1 MAKGYMISAHRRAA
15 DPEKASAYRD
25 LAVPALI
32 SMGGKFLSAGG
43 RVVAKESG
51 LAERTILIE
60 FESFEAAVNA
70 YESEAYQ
77 RALKLLGDLLGR
89 GGRVP
94 PDTSEVAAGGG
105 TGGSHECKVL
115 VEHAKRSRVLSRA
128 MNAV

>member
-1 MAKGYMISAHRRAA
+1 MAKGYMISAHRCAA
-15 DPEKASAYRD
+15 DLEKASAYRD

-43 RVVAKESG
+43 RVVAKENG

-77 RALKLLGDLLGR
+77 KALKLLS
-89 GGRVP
+89 GGADRDV
-94 PDTSEVAAGGG
+94 
-105 TGGSHECKVL
+105 
-115 VEHAKRSRVLSRA
+115 
-128 MNAV
+128 

>member
-15 DPEKASAYRD
+15 DPEKASAYR
-25 LAVPALI
+25 AVPALI

-43 RVVAKESG
+43 RVVAKENG

-77 RALKLLGDLLGR
+77 KALKLLS
-89 GGRVP
+89 GGADRDVRLFEGV
-94 PDTSEVAAGGG
+94 D
-105 TGGSHECKVL
+105 
-115 VEHAKRSRVLSRA
+115 
-128 MNAV
+128 